1 MKDPFN
7 LEPRNGD
14 FATYVENLQK
24 AELEKL
30 RRANPAAAEQA
41 AQSIRGGGDSLSLRD
56 LIERSKEVF
65 GAKKAES
72 EKVRETVFGPVTQTL
87 NPFSRKDR
95 QHRWGRGDRRTESV
109 EPAEHL
115 PSSDAMTEEEFD
127 AMVQEGFSKP
137 APKKQANPGP
147 FLLFVA
153 LMLVV
158 GVMNGALPEPLIGF
172 ALVVGFAG
180 VVITNAKKRR

>member
-72 EKVRETVFGPVTQTL
+72 EKVRETVFGPVTQT
-87 NPFSRKDR
+87 
-95 QHRWGRGDRRTESV
+95 
-109 EPAEHL
+109 
-115 PSSDAMTEEEFD
+115 DAQPLLEE
-127 AMVQEGFSKP
+127 GPP
-137 APKKQANPGP
+137 APLGP
-147 FLLFVA
+147 
-153 LMLVV
+153 
-158 GVMNGALPEPLIGF
+158 
-172 ALVVGFAG
+172 
-180 VVITNAKKRR
+180 RRPTDGIR

>member
-72 EKVRETVFGPVTQTL
+72 EKVRETVFGPVTQTP
-87 NPFSRKDR
+87 NP
-95 QHRWGRGDRRTESV
+95 
-109 EPAEHL
+109 
-115 PSSDAMTEEEFD
+115 
-127 AMVQEGFSKP
+127 
-137 APKKQANPGP
+137 
-147 FLLFVA
+147 
-153 LMLVV
+153 
-158 GVMNGALPEPLIGF
+158 
-172 ALVVGFAG
+172 
-180 VVITNAKKRR
+180 